1 MYVSFQIYLF
11 IIIYSR
17 VTFIHQRGDLCEI
30 IIFSLTVFVPFV
42 VSVHMRKSVKWW
54 RKHDCTSFIDVLSK
68 GFISNSV
75 KGCDF
80 DFCTGGMHNR
90 GGDFLLKCDI
100 CHFKSKKSFSLR
112 RRRSEN
118 DFFDFLKF
126 KTIHVKSKIW
136 IFSIL
141 TVFWGPFLSEYCK
154 ITFKCDWKCV

>member
-1 MYVSFQIYLF
+1 MIYIFSFQIYLL

-42 VSVHMRKSVKWW
+42 VYVYMRKSVKWQ
-54 RKHDCTSFIDVLSK
+54 RKYDYTSFIDVLSK
-68 GFISNSV
+68 GFISNPV

-80 DFCTGGMHNR
+80 DFYPGGMHNR
-90 GGDFLLKCDI
+90 GGNFLLKCDI

-118 DFFDFLKF
+118 DFFYFLKN
-126 KTIHVKSKIW
+126 
-136 IFSIL
+136 
-141 TVFWGPFLSEYCK
+141 
-154 ITFKCDWKCV
+154 